1 MLDIKPFRSNPE
13 KIKEAIKNRNMTLDV
28 DEIVRLDKKR
38 RDVIVEVE
46 DLRSL
51 RNKTSDEI
59 AVQKKAG
66 RDAAEQI
73 NQMRAIGDKIKS
85 LDEEL
90 VATEEKLND
99 LLAQVPNIPHET
111 TPIGE
116 DACFNVEIRKWKEP
130 TKFAFEPKSHY
141 DIGETLDILDLKRG
155 AKIAESRFVLMKGQG
170 ALLERALINF
180 MLDMHTKEHGYTEVF
195 PPIMVSEKSMFGTG
209 QLPKL
214 REEMYQCTDG
224 LFLVPTAEVPLTNI
238 HGGEILD
245 KEKLPIKYVAFTP
258 CFRREAGAAGKE
270 TRGLIRLH
278 QFNKVELVK
287 IADQESSYD
296 ELEKLLNNAEKILQ
310 ELALPYRVIALASG
324 DLSFAAAKCYD
335 IEVWLPSYDDYKE
348 ISSCSNFE
356 DFQARR
362 IGIKYREEDGS
373 LKLAHTLNGSGLA
386 IGRTL
391 AAILE
396 NYQNEDGSVSVP
408 SALIKYM
415 GTNRIS

>member
-1 MLDIKPFRSNPE
+1 MLDIKIFRESPDTVR
-13 KIKEAIKNRNMTLDV
+13 EAIKNRNMEFDV
-28 DEIVRLDKKR
+28 ERIIDLDKKR
-38 RDVIVEVE
+38 RQTIVEVE
-46 DLRSL
+46 DLRAL

-59 AVQKKAG
+59 AVKKKSG
-66 RDAAEQI
+66 EDASSVIE
-73 NQMRAIGDKIKS
+73 QMRTIGDKIKK

-90 VATEEKLND
+90 ASAEEELND
-99 LLAQVPNIPHET
+99 LLAQVPNIPHESC
-111 TPIGE
+111 PVGE
-116 DACFNVEIRKWKEP
+116 DACFNVEVRKWKEP
-130 TKFAFEPKSHY
+130 TKLPFEAKSHFE
-141 DIGETLDILDLKRG
+141 IGESLDILDLKRG

-180 MLDMHTKEHGYTEVF
+180 MLDLHTKEHGYTEIF
-195 PPIMVSEKSMFGTG
+195 PPIMVSEASMFGTG

-214 REEMYQCTDG
+214 KEEMYQCTDG
-224 LFLVPTAEVPLTNI
+224 LYLVPTAEVPVTNI
-238 HGGEILD
+238 HKGEILD

-287 IADQESSYD
+287 VADQESSYD
-296 ELEKLLNNAEKILQ
+296 ELEKLLADAEKVLQ
-310 ELALPYRVIALASG
+310 ELGLPYRVVALASG

-335 IEVWLPSYDDYKE
+335 IEVWLPSYNDYKE

-373 LKLAHTLNGSGLA
+373 LKFAHTLNGSGLA

-408 SALIKYM
+408 PALIKYM
-415 GTNRIS
+415 GINRIT